1 MRQGLLLVSAKM
13 SFLHVGSSATYWKLL
28 PLLGP
33 VADLQLSAPTEEEEK
48 DLDLLE
54 ERKILCFLEAISN
67 LKTVGV
73 DLAGKDPMELEKWPL
88 IQVYGVEELGGVP
101 SVLASL
107 SLSLPSSL
115 PPSSRS
121 RARALSL
128 CLMHIHVYI

>member
-1 MRQGLLLVSAKM
+1 M